1 METAETAKE
10 ILVTLDYLSFSS
22 AGGVERYFAVHGTVP
37 EKTVCVC
44 IGKVTATALRARY
57 EKPFLTAAS
66 ISAVGMAETILKH
79 RNLSRRNMRCGVLP
93 KPSEPALPAELRG
106 ASGVR
111 GLPYDEMFLLYE
123 ENS

>member
-1 METAETAKE
+1 MWYCCVPRRERPSSRRCCAGTASRWDVPIYTVCTDMETAETAKE

-66 ISAVGMAETILKH
+66 ISAGGIAETIFKH
-79 RNLSRRNMRCGVLP
+79 RSFSCG
-93 KPSEPALPAELRG
+93 
-106 ASGVR
+106 
-111 GLPYDEMFLLYE
+111 DM
-123 ENS
+123 